1 MIWDRCAVIE
11 GEKFIKEHQ
20 TTLFKSNGAVMK
32 GYVLVTY
39 QAIRSFAIANE
50 DDRAALQV
58 QYDSQVS
65 MFSANR
71 DFINSKEFKML

>member
-1 MIWDRCAVIE
+1 
-11 GEKFIKEHQ
+11 
-20 TTLFKSNGAVMK
+20 MK

-39 QAIRSFAIANE
+39 LAIRSFAIANE
-50 DDRAALQV
+50 DDRTALQV